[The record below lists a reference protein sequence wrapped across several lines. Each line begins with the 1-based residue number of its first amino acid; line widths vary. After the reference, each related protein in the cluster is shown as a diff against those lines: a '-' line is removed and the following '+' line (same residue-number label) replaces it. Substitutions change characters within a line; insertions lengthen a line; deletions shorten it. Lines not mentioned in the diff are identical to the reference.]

1 MRCSDMVSDLYKEI
15 GPLEARRLLDNAKL
29 PVYTFGGFAWMGG
42 GLPELMKINGKVYQR
57 ME

>member
-1 MRCSDMVSDLYKEI
+1 MVSDLYKEI